1 MNLLEKKMTWNELK
15 TFISNMESNFLDT
28 EVLLYDFNTGDEY
41 VIDVTEL
48 MLNGWTPYLSINNE
62 EINNE
67 AKTEETSFS

>member
-1 MNLLEKKMTWNELK
+1 
-15 TFISNMESNFLDT
+15 MESNFLDT